1 MVACRDRS
9 HSGWETA
16 CCCFRAHQAA
26 NGGVSFSTSLQ
37 DTNGGPHFTVGGFKG
52 QRQEEGGVYWHW
64 QGWTY
69 WLLFENN
76 LLTHYTNYM
85 LISNTHIVILK
96 CLIYSLK
103 CQSFVTIMSSG
114 KSQEVMMRVF
124 RHDWLKPQILFC
136 LVSAVNEL
144 KFHNQHYFYL
154 SLLERAGTHK
164 SD

>member
-124 RHDWLKPQILFC
+124 RHDWLIEATDIVLFGEC
-136 LVSAVNEL
+136 SKRIEVS
-144 KFHNQHYFYL
+144 
-154 SLLERAGTHK
+154 
-164 SD
+164 